1 MMLFLRLT
9 YRDLNTNVTWWYR
22 WNKNSIYSNQW
33 YRTQLHVK
41 KKEFLLTA
49 QNNNIRPVAAK
60 PLKEQEFTIFMKDG
74 QNIQTHLESTKYT
87 HWL

>member
-1 MMLFLRLT
+1 M
-9 YRDLNTNVTWWYR
+9 
-22 WNKNSIYSNQW
+22 IP
-33 YRTQLHVK
+33 VK
-41 KKEFLLTA
+41 QKIHLQQPMILYAATCKQKEFLLTA